1 MDTEI
6 KQDFNRVNEKLSGL
20 DTKLDK
26 TTRDGNILTLAVV
39 GFSILMVGIA
49 VWFQQGMWTSMGN
62 FLVVYGA
69 LIVVSMY
76 VVKKQI
82 FRKNIRWYVGVA
94 AIVLL
99 VVLEV
104 IKIITQ

>member
-6 KQDFNRVNEKLSGL
+6 KKEFDRVNEKLSGL

-26 TTRDGNILTLAVV
+26 TTRDGNILTFAVV
-39 GFSILMVGIA
+39 GFSIFMVGIA

-62 FLVVYGA
+62 FLVIYGV

-76 VVKKQI
+76 FMQKQI
-82 FRKNIRWYVGVA
+82 LRRNVRWYVGVA

-104 IKIITQ
+104 IKIVT

>member
-1 MDTEI
+1 
-6 KQDFNRVNEKLSGL
+6 
-20 DTKLDK
+20 
-26 TTRDGNILTLAVV
+26 
-39 GFSILMVGIA
+39 
-49 VWFQQGMWTSMGN
+49 MGN